1 MSAVNEQQPEWPLR
15 RAKAAATRLAVI
27 EAARRCFVEAGYA
40 GATVQAIADAAGVS
54 RATVFNAVGGKAA
67 LLKAAYDVATVGDDE
82 PVPLPQRPAA
92 VATRLEP
99 DPRRAIA
106 IYAGMIADIGERLAP
121 DLRGLPRRQPQR
133 PRGPRALAGDP
144 AGAAE
149 GGPRLRRDHRRQG
162 PAPTG
167 PRRGG
172 GRRRRLGPDGREPL
186 PPAGDRAGV
195 AEGAVPRLAAGSL
208 RGAAAAGLT
217 LSAAPNQS
225 GPVGGRPVDVSS
237 PPARSGPATC

>member
-1 MSAVNEQQPEWPLR
+1 MMSAVNEQQPEWPLR

-27 EAARRCFVEAGYA
+27 EAARRCFVDAGYA

-82 PVPLPQRPAA
+82 PVPIPQRPAA

-121 DLRGLPRRQPQR
+121 IYEVFRAASLSDPEV
-133 PRGPRALAGDP
+133 RALWQEIQRERLKGARGFVAIIGAKDP
-144 AGAAE
+144 
-149 GGPRLRRDHRRQG
+149 LRAD
-162 PAPTG
+162 
-167 PRRGG
+167 
-172 GRRRRLGPDGREPL
+172 LDE
-186 PPAGDRAGV
+186 
-195 AEGAVPRLAAGSL
+195 
-208 RGAAAAGLT
+208 AAAADAVWALMDASLYHRLAIERGWPKERFRAWLQ
-217 LSAAPNQS
+217 AAFETQLLP
-225 GPVGGRPVDVSS
+225 
-237 PPARSGPATC
+237 T

>member
-27 EAARRCFVEAGYA
+27 EAARRCFVDAGYA

-82 PVPLPQRPAA
+82 PVPIPQRPAA

-121 DLRGLPRRQPQR
+121 IYEVFRAASLSDREV
-133 PRGPRALAGDP
+133 RALWQEIQRERLKGARGFVAIIGAKDP
-144 AGAAE
+144 
-149 GGPRLRRDHRRQG
+149 LRAD
-162 PAPTG
+162 
-167 PRRGG
+167 
-172 GRRRRLGPDGREPL
+172 LDE
-186 PPAGDRAGV
+186 
-195 AEGAVPRLAAGSL
+195 
-208 RGAAAAGLT
+208 AAAADAVWALMDASLYHRLAIERGWPKERFRAWLQ
-217 LSAAPNQS
+217 AAFETQLLP
-225 GPVGGRPVDVSS
+225 
-237 PPARSGPATC
+237 T

>member
-1 MSAVNEQQPEWPLR
+1 MMSAVNEQQPEWPLR

-27 EAARRCFVEAGYA
+27 EAARRCFVDAGYA

-82 PVPLPQRPAA
+82 PVPIPQRPAA

-121 DLRGLPRRQPQR
+121 IYEVFRAASLSDPEV
-133 PRGPRALAGDP
+133 RALWQEIQRERLKGARGFVAIIGAKDP
-144 AGAAE
+144 
-149 GGPRLRRDHRRQG
+149 LRAD
-162 PAPTG
+162 
-167 PRRGG
+167 
-172 GRRRRLGPDGREPL
+172 LDE
-186 PPAGDRAGV
+186 
-195 AEGAVPRLAAGSL
+195 
-208 RGAAAAGLT
+208 AAAADAVWALMDAS
-217 LSAAPNQS
+217 LYHRLAIERRWPKERFRAWLQAAFETQLLP
-225 GPVGGRPVDVSS
+225 
-237 PPARSGPATC
+237 T

>member
-1 MSAVNEQQPEWPLR
+1 MMSAVNEQQPEWPLR

-27 EAARRCFVEAGYA
+27 QAARRCFVEAGYA

-92 VATRLEP
+92 VATRLES

-121 DLRGLPRRQPQR
+121 IYEVFRAASLSDPEV
-133 PRGPRALAGDP
+133 RALWQEIQRERLK
-144 AGAAE
+144 GARGFVGIIGAK
-149 GGPRLRRDHRRQG
+149 GPLRED
-162 PAPTG
+162 
-167 PRRGG
+167 
-172 GRRRRLGPDGREPL
+172 LDE
-186 PPAGDRAGV
+186 
-195 AEGAVPRLAAGSL
+195 
-208 RGAAAAGLT
+208 AAAGDAVWALMDAS
-217 LSAAPNQS
+217 LYHRLAIERGWSKEQFRAWLQAAFEAQLL
-225 GPVGGRPVDVSS
+225 
-237 PPARSGPATC
+237 PA